1 MSIGKSIRPD
11 SSKPQ
16 FIRPIVTKTYFEQFR
31 NKNLKG
37 RYERLS
43 IKKATS
49 PTELAGDTSSKND
62 RKVVAKKLSSMN
74 PIEEWKDYFDK

>member
-1 MSIGKSIRPD
+1 MRRSIAA
-11 SSKPQ
+11 
-16 FIRPIVTKTYFEQFR
+16 KTYFEQFR

-43 IKKATS
+43 IKKTTV
-49 PTELAGDTSSKND
+49 PTEPVGDTSTQKD
-62 RKVVAKKLSSMN
+62 RKVVVKKLSSTN